1 MSLKFWKNNKDTEA
15 QPNLYGSY
23 KKNVPQ
29 SSSNVNIECAGKSK
43 LYSLWDQLLVAWMYQ
58 GGRGWGHTFF
68 WKTLVIFRFFTL
80 PLGNSR
86 QNLALLVWYYFSDIF
101 SDRYFLQNCKTIT
114 FGKIK
119 NHTKYKKPNVP
130 GHLYIFQ
137 LYSDKQI
144 MVTFSPFY
152 CWGNRFSKECCL
164 GKRLISFCLWRD
176 DKYLG
181 ASFEWGGHE

>member
-1 MSLKFWKNNKDTEA
+1 MCWKIKTVFFMGPASCSMDV
-15 QPNLYGSY
+15 S
-23 KKNVPQ
+23 
-29 SSSNVNIECAGKSK
+29 
-43 LYSLWDQLLVAWMYQ
+43 
-58 GGRGWGHTFF
+58 GGGGGVEDILFF
-68 WKTLVIFRFFTL
+68 WKTPVIFRFFTL

-101 SDRYFLQNCKTIT
+101 SDKYFLQNCKTIT

-130 GHLYIFQ
+130 DHLHIFQ
-137 LYSDKQI
+137 LNSDKQI
-144 MVTFSPFY
+144 TVPFSPFY

-176 DKYLG
+176 DKYLR